1 MELNYDSPFNPFGV
15 DREEPDYSSYSLEEL
30 RSEEKR
36 ISEALKKE
44 QTNEPSRKRKNK
56 IKYDSWVRGIAYHV
70 NELWYV
76 RDEIEKRNDDH

>member
-1 MELNYDSPFNPFGV
+1 MVLNYDSPFNPFGI

-36 ISEALKKE
+36 ISDMLREQ
-44 QTNEPSRKRKNK
+44 QTNEPNRKRKNK

-70 NELWYV
+70 NELRCV
-76 RDEIEKRNDDH
+76 RDEIAKRTEV